1 MTRDGKTR
9 LKRSYGIANV
19 SSRHLP
25 QKTSSSMEKKNCRQL
40 HDSPNYNEEM
50 REGVKV
56 TLPTFTK
63 WLKWH
68 IQTLQSI
75 SFPTSLLVLLQ
86 VQINT

>member
-1 MTRDGKTR
+1 MR
-9 LKRSYGIANV
+9 LRTSYGLANV

-25 QKTSSSMEKKNCRQL
+25 QKASSNVGKKKPVVNFTIAPTTLAVARGKL
-40 HDSPNYNEEM
+40 RDERG
-50 REGVKV
+50 REI

-75 SFPTSLLVLLQ
+75 GFPTSLLV
-86 VQINT
+86 